1 MKKFWKKKN
10 GSTGGS
16 ISSSAIE
23 QPEVVN
29 SVDGVETSIKDDEK
43 ISSPLVLKP
52 KTSMKT
58 AKSADDNVAEANEE
72 ATVASN
78 SDGSSANQPNTGANE
93 PVKESLYGTEP
104 RRIQKDEE
112 SITTKAKKAYSCF
125 SGSVYTV
132 AATMDSMLTTC
143 SNTCCAQVEDESQF
157 NSEYMSTMNESTA
170 V

>member
-16 ISSSAIE
+16 TSSSAIE

-29 SVDGVETSIKDDEK
+29 SVDGVETTIKGDEE

-52 KTSMKT
+52 DVKTS
-58 AKSADDNVAEANEE
+58 KSTDDNVAEANEE
-72 ATVASN
+72 ATVAST

-93 PVKESLYGTEP
+93 PVKESLYGTESH
-104 RRIQKDEE
+104 RIQKDKE
-112 SITTKAKKAYSCF
+112 SITTKAKKAYNCF
-125 SGSVYTV
+125 SCSVYTV
-132 AATMDSMLTTC
+132 ASTMDMMLTTC
-143 SNTCCAQVEDESQF
+143 SNTCFAQVEDESQF
-157 NSEYMSTMNESTA
+157 NSEVMSINDSTA